1 MIGIQAQI
9 GEDGLLIHVRDQGTG
24 IAPAD
29 MPHLFERF
37 YRGDAARARASGTGM
52 GLWIV
57 RGLLAAEGGRA
68 WAENCPEGGARFS
81 LMVPA
86 SIKDT
91 DGVETQ

>member
-1 MIGIQAQI
+1 
-9 GEDGLLIHVRDQGTG
+9 
-24 IAPAD
+24 

-37 YRGDAARARASGTGM
+37 YRGHTAQLGPPEPEWASGSFAGFS
-52 GLWIV
+52 
-57 RGLLAAEGGRA
+57 RPKAAGPGQ
-68 WAENCPEGGARFS
+68 NCPEGGARFS